1 MRLMRAIAYGLIALI
16 SLAAVQASSASTS
29 DINAKLAEVVAE
41 GRKTHAMKGVVIA
54 IVTPSGLTA
63 IAADGIRRE
72 GSPDRILT
80 SDRMHLGSCT
90 KAFTALLVA
99 TLVADGTLRWNST
112 IREIFDKHVAASPH
126 DANPSGL
133 TPDAAPRKDPPAIDV
148 GWDAV
153 TLEELLRH
161 RGGAGTDAPKD
172 AWATAWACRESPEV
186 CRAQFV
192 HSLLAKPP
200 IHARGKHAYSNQGY
214 AIVGRL
220 CEVATGMPYE
230 SLLATRVLAP
240 LGITQFGFGVPKH
253 SLAESPSGHSATGA
267 VNDVDNPN
275 AIAPAGT
282 LHMPLTEWAK
292 FIAFE
297 LGGPVPAA
305 LQRASTELSH
315 THLASNMPEREAM
328 GWFVVDRPWGGRV
341 LTHSGSNTVWYCA
354 AWLAP
359 EKDFAVLAATN
370 QGGDAAA
377 LGCDDLCSRMIQTCA
392 TGVERQKDPVTE
404 PLAK

>member
-1 MRLMRAIAYGLIALI
+1 MRVIAYGLFGFI
-16 SLAAVQASSASTS
+16 SLAGAHVSSASTS
-29 DINAKLAEVVAE
+29 DLNTKLTEVVAE
-41 GRKTHAMKGVVIA
+41 GSKTHATKGVVIA

-80 SDRMHLGSCT
+80 TDRMHLGSCT

-112 IREIFDKHVAASPH
+112 IREIFDQHVATSPNG
-126 DANPSGL
+126 ANPNGIMPGA
-133 TPDAAPRKDPPAIDV
+133 TPRTDPSPIDV

-153 TLEELLRH
+153 TLEDFLRH
-161 RGGAGTDAPKD
+161 RGGATTEAPKE
-172 AWATAWACRESPEV
+172 AWAAACACRESPGV
-186 CRAQFV
+186 CRAEFV
-192 HSLLAKPP
+192 QSLLAKPP
-200 IHARGKHAYSNQGY
+200 LHTRGKHAYSNQGY

-240 LGITQFGFGVPKH
+240 LGITQFGFGVPTQ

-267 VNDVDNPN
+267 VNDVDNPP
-275 AIAPAGT
+275 AIASAGT

-305 LQRASTELSH
+305 LQRASIELSRAH
-315 THLASNMPEREAM
+315 SAPNMPEREAM

-341 LTHSGSNTVWYCA
+341 LTHSGSNTVWYCT

-377 LGCDDLCSRMIQTCA
+377 RGCDYLCSRMIQICA
-392 TGVERQKDPVTE
+392 TDLHQEKAPVTE
-404 PLAK
+404 PPAE